1 MSATLPFLTKV
12 SVYCAGAAAFGWA
25 LMKVT
30 VPTPDQVY
38 KEMSPDLQRAV
49 DMKRQ
54 MPPGQAP
61 LAAQARAQAH
71 AVPAASADDPDNVK
85 PIWSDRR

>member
-1 MSATLPFLTKV
+1 MSSTLPFIAKV

-30 VPTPDQVY
+30 VPSPDQVY
-38 KEMSPDLQRAV
+38 KEMAPDLQRAV
-49 DMKRQ
+49 DMRRQ
-54 MPPGQAP
+54 MAHGQAP

-71 AVPAASADDPDNVK
+71 MTPSDDPDNVK
-85 PIWSDRR
+85 PVWSDRR

>member
-1 MSATLPFLTKV
+1 MSSTLPFLTKV
-12 SVYCAGAAAFGWA
+12 SVYCTGAAAFGWA
-25 LMKVT
+25 LMKIT

-49 DMKRQ
+49 DLKRQ
-54 MPPGQAP
+54 EPHGQAP
-61 LAAQARAQAH
+61 LVAQARAQAH
-71 AVPAASADDPDNVK
+71 AVPADDPDNVK